1 MINRLGVV
9 FKNIVGC
16 ILVLTLSGGCVE
28 HEYYDYAPVQTNL
41 LNGILV
47 ISVQST
53 ASNMEKE
60 GKKVKRGAPYY
71 LGFTFRRDVSNKFVK
86 MEVLDLVIVGE
97 KTNKQAELGD
107 LEATRIVDL
116 SKVDANERRLET
128 NIATEIPANAGVVYE
143 AIRVRARI
151 RVYDEENQYTEK
163 EIDVLLDTK
172 YRKEKRSGFFD
183 KWLSI

>member
-1 MINRLGVV
+1 M
-9 FKNIVGC
+9 
-16 ILVLTLSGGCVE
+16 
-28 HEYYDYAPVQTNL
+28 
-41 LNGILV
+41 
-47 ISVQST
+47 ISVQGT
-53 ASNMEKE
+53 ALNMEKE

-86 MEVLDLVIVGE
+86 MEVLDLTIIGD
-97 KTNKQAELGD
+97 KTKKEAGLGD

-128 NIATEIPANAGVVYE
+128 NIATEIPVDAEMIYE

-151 RVYDEENQYTEK
+151 RIYDEENRHNEK
-163 EIDVLLDTK
+163 DIDVRLDTK

-183 KWLSI
+183 KWMSV